1 VCFSP
6 GVFRSGQVVED
17 GQAPDKTSRS
27 FFTCLIVRP
36 GDHLTQKGRM
46 QGVQG
51 NESRPKPDASEME
64 SESAQQMRTAGFHRA
79 QAEEWQKKGF
89 VEKLQTTTNNI
100 KDATAEQMDKMGE
113 ALKNSSATSAE
124 K

>member
-1 VCFSP
+1 
-6 GVFRSGQVVED
+6 
-17 GQAPDKTSRS
+17 
-27 FFTCLIVRP
+27 
-36 GDHLTQKGRM
+36 M

-64 SESAQQMRTAGFHRA
+64 SESAQQMRTAGFNRA

-89 VEKLQTTTNNI
+89 VEKLQTTTDDI
-100 KDATAEQMDKMGE
+100 KDATAEQMDKIGE

>member
-1 VCFSP
+1 MQIVEHFMIFAINSSSLTNVCLYI
-6 GVFRSGQVVED
+6 R
-17 GQAPDKTSRS
+17 R
-27 FFTCLIVRP
+27 R
-36 GDHLTQKGRM
+36 KGRM